1 MFNPRTVRAEM
12 ARRGVTIEELSR
24 RAGVATSTISNVL
37 APDGNPRART
47 LAGIARALG
56 VDVGLFFDPEP
67 QNTANRTPAA

>member
-24 RAGVATSTISNVL
+24 RSGVATSTVSNVL
-37 APDGNPRART
+37 APNGNPRATT

-56 VDVGLFFDPEP
+56 VDVGLFFDADS
-67 QNTANRTPAA
+67 QNTADATPAA